1 MTKPRKVA
9 IVVFPQL
16 QALDAVGPLEV
27 FTAASQLA
35 GGGEYDVELVGSS
48 RDPIATSSGLQIVPH
63 RTTARQ
69 PEALDTLLVAGGVG
83 TIAAERDARL
93 VAWIERAAG
102 RARRVTSVCSG
113 AFLLARAGLLD
124 GKKATTHWASCEYL
138 AKRHPAVEVEH
149 DSIFV
154 RDGNV
159 WTSAGVT
166 AGMDLALALVEEDLG
181 RETALAAA
189 RWLVLFMQRP
199 GGQSQFSSQLSSQ
212 LAERRPIRDV
222 QDWIAD
228 NADADLSVESLA
240 ARAHMSPRNFARAF
254 KREVGL
260 TPARYVEAVRVERAS
275 AALESTSAPIERIA
289 RDCGFGTPETM
300 RRAFGRR
307 LGVAPGDYRR
317 RFASTSATT
326 KGDHHADR
334 IRPL

>member
-1 MTKPRKVA
+1 MAKPRKVA

-16 QALDAVGPLEV
+16 QVLDAVGPLEV

-35 GGGEYDVELVGSS
+35 GGGEYEVELVASS
-48 RDPIATSSGLQIVPH
+48 RDAIATSSGLQIVPH

-69 PEALDTLLVAGGVG
+69 PGSLDTVIVAGGLG
-83 TIAAERDARL
+83 AIAAERDERL
-93 VAWIERAAG
+93 VRWIERAAAN
-102 RARRVTSVCSG
+102 ARRVTSVCSG
-113 AFLLARAGLLD
+113 AFLLAHAGLLD
-124 GKKATTHWASCEYL
+124 GRRATTHWASCEYL
-138 AKRHPAVEVEH
+138 AKRYPAVEVEH

-181 RETALAAA
+181 REIALETA

-199 GGQSQFSSQLSSQ
+199 GGQSQFSSNLSAQ
-212 LAERRPIRDV
+212 LAERRPLRDL
-222 QDWIAD
+222 QAWIVE
-228 NADADLSVESLA
+228 NPDADLSVDALA
-240 ARAHMSPRNFARAF
+240 DRAHMSPRNFARAF
-254 KREVGL
+254 KGEVGL

-317 RFASTSATT
+317 RFASTSTTT
-326 KGDHHADR
+326 KGDQHADR